1 MKHILQ
7 RYATDCYPACIA
19 MVADISLT
27 EAIRLVHPFRLKG
40 SLYLTED
47 DRGVQVLR
55 SLGFKVRKRLKLDM
69 AQLNDR
75 AIIAVAGIDGDDG
88 HVAVWDPIKKKILD
102 PGRESYS
109 QLPNYWYLCHFEYV
123 LILT

>member
-1 MKHILQ
+1 MMKHVLQ

-40 SLYLTED
+40 SLYLTDD
-47 DRGVQVLR
+47 DRAVTVLR
-55 SLGFKVRKRLKLDM
+55 RLGFKVRKRYKLDL

-75 AIIAVAGIDGDDG
+75 AIIAVSVGDEG

-102 PGRESYS
+102 PSGRKI
-109 QLPNYWYLCHFEYV
+109 PDYWYLWHFEYV
-123 LILT
+123 LLLT